1 MTTTYVDP
9 WAEPVAPEP
18 TPEAAPEP
26 KSAGIT
32 IDVVPTQA
40 GGTESKITLTF
51 KGAGGYGD
59 RWLVAHVVNPD
70 EGLTLLNDPKFKELL
85 DLSKR
90 IASYDG
96 AGAPAAAPQ
105 GGNTGGRQ
113 GTPQGATQAPS
124 WAPPKPEHDFVYK
137 TGVSKAGNTWHA
149 WMPPTKEDNRE
160 AKFFWPPK

>member
-1 MTTTYVDP
+1 MTYVDP

-18 TPEAAPEP
+18 TPEPATAPA
-26 KSAGIT
+26 SVGT
-32 IDVVPTQA
+32 VTVDVVPTIKSIQL
-40 GGTESKITLTF
+40 ESKISLTF
-51 KGAGGYGD
+51 KGAGGFAD
-59 RWLVAHVVNPD
+59 RWLVAYVANPE

-96 AGAPAAAPQ
+96 AGAPVAAPQ

-113 GTPQGATQAPS
+113 GAPQGAQAPS

-137 TGVSKAGNTWHA
+137 TGVSKAGKTWHA

-160 AKFFWPPK
+160 AKFFWPPKN